1 MRQFSSVQ
9 SLDRMGHR
17 GDMKDDS
24 AEIFLQSFLQKA
36 LVSCSGMGKGCTL
49 FDVVHPALFPLPT
62 TASPTLRDAPKDGVG
77 QAVGRVTC
85 PNYADVT

>member
-1 MRQFSSVQ
+1 M
-9 SLDRMGHR
+9 
-17 GDMKDDS
+17 
-24 AEIFLQSFLQKA
+24 
-36 LVSCSGMGKGCTL
+36 SCSGMGKGCTL